1 MLYFADV
8 ILPLPLKRLFTY
20 TLDEEQAN
28 ELHKGFRV
36 AVPFGKSKLYTGIV
50 FKIHGKSPTAYE
62 AKPIYSILDDGP
74 VVYDSQL
81 RLWQWIS
88 DYYMCSLGEVMR
100 AAIPGGLLLSSETV
114 LIKSESPSADTDHL
128 SDNEYLIY
136 EALGYQ
142 SQLSIEEVADI
153 LNKKQVLPLIS
164 KLVDKGLVNVQ
175 EQLREKY
182 KPKLVRYVQLHHSY
196 RSEHQLKEL
205 LELLSQ
211 APKQREAVLTLFQL
225 QGDRRPVKVKTLI
238 ETSGSSSAVIKAL
251 IDKVVIEELFL
262 EHSRIVH
269 GEKDESVE
277 VNLNPNQTAALTSVK
292 SGMEE
297 GKINLLHGVTSSG
310 KTEIYIRLIEESL
323 ENSKQVLYLVPE
335 IALTTQLVKRLEKR
349 FGKQVLVFHSKYSLN
364 ERVEVWQNLLEN
376 REEGTVVIGA
386 RSAIF
391 LPWAHLD
398 LIIVDE
404 EHEVSYKQFD
414 PAPRYHARD
423 TAIVL
428 GKMVG
433 AKILLGSATPSLES
447 YYNAQNNKYHYTAL
461 KERFN
466 NVLMPEMELVDL
478 SDKYKRKRMTGHF
491 SDRLI
496 QEIQEALD
504 QRFQVILFQNRR
516 GFSPIIE
523 CHTCG
528 HSPQCPNCD
537 VSLTYHQYKNQLR
550 CHYCGFNRPV
560 MSNCEACGNTSL
572 DTKGFGTEQ
581 VEEEAKTLF
590 PNHRI
595 ARMDLDTTRG
605 KYSFDRIIEQF
616 EDKDIDILVGT
627 QMVTKGLDFRD
638 VKLVGVLNA
647 DGLLNFPDF
656 RSHERCFQLLSQ
668 VAGRSGRTDVRGKVI
683 IQTFNPYH
691 SILQQV
697 SSNDYDTMYKQQ
709 LEDRYQFHYP
719 PIYRIVKISLRHRQI
734 ERVNKASDWF
744 ARALKN
750 ALRTGVL
757 GPEFPPIAR
766 IRNQYHKNILIKIA
780 PAQSLTKTKEA
791 IQKIENSFL
800 GIKDFRAVRIVIN
813 VDSY

>member
-1 MLYFADV
+1 
-8 ILPLPLKRLFTY
+8 
-20 TLDEEQAN
+20 
-28 ELHKGFRV
+28 
-36 AVPFGKSKLYTGIV
+36 VP
-50 FKIHGKSPTAYE
+50 
-62 AKPIYSILDDGP
+62 
-74 VVYDSQL
+74 
-81 RLWQWIS
+81 
-88 DYYMCSLGEVMR
+88 
-100 AAIPGGLLLSSETV
+100 AIPGGLLLSSETV

-428 GKMVG
+428 GKMFG

>member
-428 GKMVG
+428 GKMFG